1 MVIKNMLFSFKI
13 LDGSNCIFDDVDYC
27 QYGTQGLEAYDYLVR
42 HSGRKLNEFCLSYIF
57 TKNDFQDGS
66 LGLAWTASSQR
77 GKLSTPSIKVNN
89 DGPVKCKNL
98 VTNPWNMSCTFS
110 YS

>member
-1 MVIKNMLFSFKI
+1 M
-13 LDGSNCIFDDVDYC
+13 DYC
-27 QYGTQGLEAYDYLVR
+27 QYSTQGLEAYDYLVR

-89 DGPVKCKNL
+89 DGPKMQKFGYKPMEYVMYIFLQLTMAVFVLNL
-98 VTNPWNMSCTFS
+98 PVSKEAPLQT
-110 YS
+110 

>member
-1 MVIKNMLFSFKI
+1 MKYSDYQSLLFSIQI
-13 LDGSNCIFDDVDYC
+13 LDSSNCIFDDVDYC
-27 QYGTQGLEAYDYLVR
+27 QYSTQGLEAYDYLVR

-77 GKLSTPSIKVNN
+77 GNLSTYSIKNQQ
-89 DGPVKCKNL
+89 
-98 VTNPWNMSCTFS
+98 
-110 YS
+110 